1 MRVGI
6 VCLMHESNTFAS
18 GVTGLDRFQNDTIA
32 VGNAAR
38 QRFAGTHHEVGGF
51 LDQIE
56 GDGHEAVMLFAAW
69 TLPSG
74 PITAA
79 AAEELTRRAVQA
91 VADAGQ
97 LDGVYM
103 APHGAAVAE
112 NHHDFDGHWMTA
124 VRAALPAGI
133 PVVATL
139 DLHANLSPRM
149 VSAVDAVFAYRTN
162 PHIDM
167 RATGQ
172 QAARL
177 MNMAI
182 KGDVRPVTDSVFLPM
197 VVNIEAQATAESP
210 CKDLAT
216 MADAIRA
223 RPGVLAV
230 SVLLGFPYADVA
242 EMGAALTVT
251 TDNNAALARAC
262 AQELASWWWDH
273 RDEFRGKLIA
283 VDEAVKRAAAS
294 LGPVCLLDMGDNVGG
309 GSPAD
314 GTVLAAEL
322 LRQNVG
328 PSFVCLHDPVAS
340 AAAAMAGIGA
350 SIDLAVGAA
359 TDTRHGSPLPGP
371 FVVRSLHNGQ
381 YEETEARHGG
391 IRHFDQG
398 PTAVVQQGS
407 LTIMLTSKR
416 CAPFS
421 LKQLTAFGI
430 DPASYQVLVAKGVHA
445 PVAAYAPVCPTLIRV
460 NTPGVTTA
468 DLSRFDYKHRRHPLF
483 PLEADATWTK

>member
-6 VCLMHESNTFAS
+6 VCLMHESNTFAT
-18 GVTGLDRFQNDTIA
+18 GETGLDRFQNDTLA

-38 QRFAGTHHEVGGF
+38 ERFAGTHHEVGGF
-51 LDQIE
+51 LEQIE
-56 GDGHEAVMLFAAW
+56 ADGHEAVMVFAAW

-74 PITAA
+74 PITAD

-91 VADAGQ
+91 VATAGP
-97 LDGVYM
+97 LDGVYL

-112 NHHDFDGHWMTA
+112 SYRDFDGHWMTS
-124 VRAALPAGI
+124 VRAVLPAGI

-172 QAARL
+172 QAASL
-177 MNMAI
+177 MHKVLQGEA
-182 KGDVRPVTDSVFLPM
+182 KPVTAGVFLPM
-197 VVNIEAQATAESP
+197 VVNIEAQATAEFP
-210 CKDLAT
+210 CRDLAS
-216 MADAIRA
+216 MADAMRA

-251 TDNNAALARAC
+251 THDDALLARAC
-262 AQELASWWWDH
+262 ANELASWWWHH
-273 RDEFRGKLIA
+273 REEFRGRLIA
-283 VDEAVKRAAAS
+283 VDEAVKRAATAP
-294 LGPVCLLDMGDNVGG
+294 GPVCLLDMGDNVGG

-322 LRQNVG
+322 LRQGVG
-328 PSFVCLHDPVAS
+328 PSFVCLHDPAAS
-340 AAAAMAGIGA
+340 FAAAKAGVGGT
-350 SIDLAVGAA
+350 IDIAVGAS
-359 TDTRHGSPLPGP
+359 TDTRHGHPLPGP
-371 FVVRSLHNGQ
+371 FVVHSLHSGQ

-398 PTAVVQQGS
+398 PTAVVRQGK

-430 DPASYQVLVAKGVHA
+430 DPANYQVLAAKGVHA
-445 PVAAYAPVCPTLIRV
+445 PVAAYAPVCRTLIRV

-468 DLSRFDYKHRRHPLF
+468 DLSQFHYKHRRHPLF
-483 PLEADATWTK
+483 PLEADTTWPE

>member
-1 MRVGI
+1 MRIGI
-6 VCLMHESNTFAS
+6 ICLMHESNTFAS
-18 GVTGLDRFQNDTIA
+18 GTTGLDRFQNDTLA
-32 VGNAAR
+32 VGEAAR

-51 LDQIE
+51 LEQIE
-56 GDGHEAVMLFAAW
+56 AAGHEAVMLFAAW

-74 PITAA
+74 PITATA
-79 AAEELTRRAVQA
+79 ADELTRRAVQS
-91 VADAGQ
+91 VHNAGA
-97 LDGVYM
+97 LDGVYL

-112 NHHDFDGHWMTA
+112 NHPDFDGHWMTS

-149 VSAVDAVFAYRTN
+149 VSAVDAVLAYRTN
-162 PHIDM
+162 PHVDM

-177 MNMAI
+177 MDLAVH
-182 KGDVRPVTDSVFLPM
+182 GQARPVTAAVLLPL

-210 CKDLAT
+210 CRDLAT
-216 MADAIRA
+216 MADAMRA

-251 TDNNAALARAC
+251 TDNDATLAHAC
-262 AQELASWWWDH
+262 AHELATWWWNH
-273 RDEFRGKLIA
+273 REAFCGRLVSAEDA
-283 VDEAVKRAAAS
+283 VQRAATAP
-294 LGPVCLLDMGDNVGG
+294 GPVCLLDMGDNVGG

-322 LRQNVG
+322 LRQGVG
-328 PSFVCLHDPVAS
+328 PSFVCLHDPAAS
-340 AAAAMAGIGA
+340 AAAAKAGVGA
-350 SIDLAVGAA
+350 SIDIAIGAS
-359 TDTRHGSPLPGP
+359 TDARHGSPLPGP
-371 FVVRSLHNGQ
+371 FVVLSLHSGQ

-398 PTAVVQQGS
+398 PTAVVQQGP

-430 DPASYQVLVAKGVHA
+430 DPAKYQVLAAKGVHA

-468 DLSRFDYKHRRHPLF
+468 DLSRFHYKHRRHPLF
-483 PLEADATWTK
+483 PLETGATWPT